1 MQHLN
6 NNWTI
11 EGLPRCIVKLIDS
24 IQGEQ
29 KEGKGGEAG
38 VEASQIV
45 YIVLAAIIIAK
56 ESMEKNAQKII
67 DCIQGEQYKER

>member
-11 EGLPRCIVKLIDS
+11 EGLPRNIVKLIDS

-29 KEGKGGEAG
+29 EEGGARRGGD
-38 VEASQIV
+38 SKIV
-45 YIVLAAIIIAK
+45 YKVLAAIIIA
-56 ESMEKNAQKII
+56 Q
-67 DCIQGEQYKER
+67 ERK